1 MNKRLS
7 TNEHVFL
14 IDQNNEKPPTPISM
28 MLDISSQAMTF
39 VDDALASNKPVL
51 MILPSKARP
60 SKIFSVYKPQIQ
72 KDFATLMRQVEKEIY
87 G

>member
-1 MNKRLS
+1 MNKRLP

-14 IDQNNEKPPTPISM
+14 IDQNNEKPPTPIST

-39 VDDALASNKPVL
+39 VDDALESNKPVL

-60 SKIFSVYKPQIQ
+60 AKIFSVSKPQIQ